1 MKVPAALVL
10 HLNSLGTAMLRALMM
25 ACIIFVW
32 ERYSIFD
39 AL

>member
-10 HLNSLGTAMLRALMM
+10 RLNSLGTVMLRALMM
-25 ACIIFVW
+25 ACVMFIW